1 MGVCL
6 LMTFREQ
13 PATERSGST
22 PGTALY
28 GVRVTHEAES
38 GLAAC
43 SLLSWGTDH
52 GIHLDPVAADAV
64 VHLLALS
71 GAKVRDGLP
80 EATPDLVRALLL
92 EALPQF
98 LSVAPGEEGAAL
110 AVLRVLADRTRADG
124 RLNTKRHARLREAI
138 DTCADEHL
146 WVMCVPRELTLSRFW
161 GGLLRARGVDV
172 RDAKAVRG
180 ELAELA
186 RLPYAERAV
195 LLSLPDATEAV
206 ESDAG
211 SVCAGAAAWALG
223 PYRRGL
229 AMERQVAAAMV
240 LGQRLALYLTKSD
253 EAPWVLDLLGSEQV
267 ARLMDAD
274 GVDEWTEAVTEA
286 GLRVARRWSFGPA
299 ELPTAALPAPG
310 PRPDDMAL
318 FTAVGDV
325 VEEYDIL
332 RGEEPFAPP
341 HPLPADRDG
350 FVSALCGSG
359 LLAPAAQLAASP
371 PADADAEGVDIALTT
386 GFLVLDP
393 EGRPQPG
400 PSLEAWRE
408 RDAGELAALAVRAL
422 VELCARLGT
431 DPDFGEDFRGEIL
444 GGLMALHCAAGE
456 TRSVAREA
464 ALAADWMV
472 PPEASLAAPV
482 RGLGDSTESQES
494 GCTAETYRLP
504 SLPELERLLQLGPL
518 DELDAAELAP
528 AARRLAGRLDRLAAA
543 GVVWRR
549 GDAYGLTPL
558 AAAVLREALL
568 LAYGG
573 GWSPSTGESARETG
587 GSAADDS
594 EGQGWTPFSVAERFP
609 TVEAMVAMDA
619 TRLVAAARQWDEPA
633 AHRVLHQWVAGGEG
647 PEARWPRLLAALA
660 APSPTLGSARTGRPP
675 SSVDPLGHRR
685 LVAQTLPDAPPGL
698 LAGYVGDPVLGAW
711 AAEVLRAAGE
721 AVEEEAVPLS
731 SRLLWRLDRLHALA
745 VPAWRASF
753 ALGEIPED
761 EEAPPEG
768 ADGGLA
774 TPELDALHEGF
785 EQMATGWPG
794 GASALVS
801 DLARADPATASRALR
816 LLSDHP
822 DEEIARP
829 AALAYEECE
838 KAYLAQVHPT
848 QSAERRKGG
857 GRKKSK
863 KRR

>member
-1 MGVCL
+1 M
-6 LMTFREQ
+6 
-13 PATERSGST
+13 
-22 PGTALY
+22 
-28 GVRVTHEAES
+28 
-38 GLAAC
+38 
-43 SLLSWGTDH
+43 
-52 GIHLDPVAADAV
+52 
-64 VHLLALS
+64 HLLALS

-80 EATPDLVRALLL
+80 EATPDLVRAVLLA
-92 EALPQF
+92 ALPQF
-98 LSVAPGEEGAAL
+98 LSVTPGEEGAAL

-138 DTCADEHL
+138 DKCAEEHL
-146 WVMCVPRELTLSRFW
+146 RVMCDPRELTLPRFW

-172 RDAKAVRG
+172 RDAEAVRG
-180 ELAELA
+180 GLEELA
-186 RLPYAERAV
+186 RLPYAERAR
-195 LLSLPDATEAV
+195 LLSLPDATEGV

-211 SVCAGAAAWALG
+211 SVYAGPAAWALG

-229 AMERQVAAAMV
+229 AMERQAVAAMM
-240 LGQRLALYLTKSD
+240 LGQRLALCLTESD
-253 EAPWVLDLLGSEQV
+253 AAPWVLDLLGSEQV

-274 GVDEWTEAVTEA
+274 GVDEWTEAVTKA
-286 GLRVARRWSFGPA
+286 GLRVARRWSLGPA
-299 ELPTAALPAPG
+299 ELPSAALPAPG

-318 FTAVGDV
+318 FTAVGEV
-325 VEEYDIL
+325 VEQYDIL
-332 RGEEPFAPP
+332 RGDELFAPP

-350 FVSALCGSG
+350 FVSALRGSG
-359 LLAPAAQLAASP
+359 LLTPAAQLAESP
-371 PADADAEGVDIALTT
+371 PADADAEGGDVALAT

-408 RDAGELAALAVRAL
+408 RNAGELAALAVRAL
-422 VELCARLGT
+422 AELCGRLGT
-431 DPDFGEDFRGEIL
+431 DPDLGEDFEGEIL
-444 GGLMALHCAAGE
+444 GDLVALLCAAGE
-456 TRSVAREA
+456 PRSVARYA
-464 ALAADWMV
+464 AVAADWVV

-482 RGLGDSTESQES
+482 RGLEDSTESQES
-494 GCTAETYRLP
+494 GCTAEAYRLP

-518 DELDAAELAP
+518 DEQDAAELAP
-528 AARRLAGRLDRLAAA
+528 AARRLAGRLDLLASA

-573 GWSPSTGESARETG
+573 GWPPRSGESAREKTG
-587 GSAADDS
+587 GSAEGDR
-594 EGQGWTPFSVAERFP
+594 EGQSWTPSSVAERFP
-609 TVEAMVAMDA
+609 TVEAVVALDA
-619 TRLVAAARQWDEPA
+619 ARLVPAARQWDVPA
-633 AHRVLHQWVAGGEG
+633 AHRVLRQWVAGGEG

-660 APSPTLGSARTGRPP
+660 APSPTLGSAQAGG
-675 SSVDPLGHRR
+675 PLSPADLPGHRR

-745 VPAWRASF
+745 VPAWRTHF
-753 ALGEIPED
+753 ALGEVPED
-761 EEAPPEG
+761 EEARSEG
-768 ADGGLA
+768 VDGGPP
-774 TPELDALHEGF
+774 TPELAALHEGF
-785 EQMATGWPG
+785 GQMAAGWPG
-794 GASALVS
+794 GASALMS
-801 DLARADPATASRALR
+801 DFARADPATASPVLQ

-822 DEEIARP
+822 DEEIARL

-838 KAYLAQVHPT
+838 MAHLAQVRQA
-848 QSAERRKGG
+848 QSAVRRKGG
-857 GRKKSK
+857 GRRKGK

>member
-1 MGVCL
+1 M
-6 LMTFREQ
+6 
-13 PATERSGST
+13 
-22 PGTALY
+22 
-28 GVRVTHEAES
+28 
-38 GLAAC
+38 
-43 SLLSWGTDH
+43 
-52 GIHLDPVAADAV
+52 AADAV
-64 VHLLALS
+64 VYLLALS

-80 EATPDLVRALLL
+80 EATPDLVRAVLL

-138 DTCADEHL
+138 DKCAEEHL
-146 WVMCVPRELTLSRFW
+146 RVMCDPRELTLPRFW

-172 RDAKAVRG
+172 RDAQAVRG
-180 ELAELA
+180 GLEELA
-186 RLPYAERAV
+186 RLPYAERAE
-195 LLSLPDATEAV
+195 LLSLPDATETA

-211 SVCAGAAAWALG
+211 SLCAGPAAWALG

-229 AMERQVAAAMV
+229 AMERQAVAAML
-240 LGQRLALYLTKSD
+240 LGQRLALYLTESD

-267 ARLMDAD
+267 ARLMDAE
-274 GVDEWTEAVTEA
+274 GVDEWTEAATKA
-286 GLRVARRWSFGPA
+286 GLRVARRWSLGPA

-318 FTAVGDV
+318 RTAVGKV
-325 VEEYDIL
+325 VEQYDTL
-332 RGEEPFAPP
+332 RGEESFAPP
-341 HPLPADRDG
+341 HPLPTDRDG
-350 FVSALCGSG
+350 FVSALCDSG
-359 LLAPAAQLAASP
+359 LLAPAAQLAACP
-371 PADADAEGVDIALTT
+371 PADADAEGADVALTT
-386 GFLVLDP
+386 GFLVLDE
-393 EGRPQPG
+393 EGTPRPG

-408 RDAGELAALAVRAL
+408 RNAGELAALAVRAL

-431 DPDFGEDFRGEIL
+431 DPDLGEDFEGEIL
-444 GGLMALHCAAGE
+444 GDLVALHCAAGE
-456 TRSVAREA
+456 TRSVARDA
-464 ALAADWMV
+464 AVAADWMV

-482 RGLGDSTESQES
+482 RGPGDSTESDEP
-494 GCTAETYRLP
+494 GYTAEAYRLP

-518 DELDAAELAP
+518 DEQDAADLAP
-528 AARRLAGRLDRLAAA
+528 EARRLAGRLDLLAAA

-573 GWSPSTGESARETG
+573 GWPPLTGESAREAD
-587 GSAADDS
+587 GSAAGDG
-594 EGQGWTPFSVAERFP
+594 EGQRWTPANVAERFP
-609 TVEAMVAMDA
+609 TVEAVIAMDA
-619 TRLVAAARQWDEPA
+619 AQLVPAARQWDDPA
-633 AHRVLHQWVAGGEG
+633 AHRVLRQWVAGGEG

-660 APSPTLGSARTGRPP
+660 ASSPTLGSGRAEGPP
-675 SSVDPLGHRR
+675 SSTDLLAHRR
-685 LVAQTLPDAPPGL
+685 LAAQTLPDAPPGL

-711 AAEVLRAAGE
+711 AAEALRAAGE
-721 AVEEEAVPLS
+721 AVDEEAVPLP

-745 VPAWRASF
+745 APAWRASF
-753 ALGEIPED
+753 ALGEVPED
-761 EEAPPEG
+761 DETPPEG
-768 ADGGLA
+768 ADGGLR
-774 TPELDALHEGF
+774 TPELGALHEGF

-801 DLARADPATASRALR
+801 ELARADPATASHALQ

-838 KAYLAQVHPT
+838 KAYLAQVRQEPP
-848 QSAERRKGG
+848 AARGKGG
-857 GRKKSK
+857 GRKKG
-863 KRR
+863 KRRH